1 MGKCPPGVFCI
12 ENMTM
17 VIIIIFVLIS
27 IYLIYKNLNMKEVNN
42 YFLANKNIS
51 NESSKVGLFP
61 RPSFSFSNVENDVLL
76 NPYQGPERNIQP
88 NPNINY
94 NRGVPINIQTQPPVD
109 STYRQ
114 VGILSR
120 MSGDEMVIPLMGRPL
135 ITNRNKWNFYAMS
148 DKNNMV
154 KIGVYSNGKNCMSNF
169 GCDDLSDG
177 QIVTVDGFSGNFKVT
192 IYENDSP
199 KYIPYI

>member
-1 MGKCPPGVFCI
+1 MGKCPPGVICI

-17 VIIIIFVLIS
+17 TIILIFVIIS
-27 IYLIYKNLNMKEVNN
+27 IYLIYIQFNNNGKNTFYIKEKQVLNNSNN
-42 YFLANKNIS
+42 LLYPK
-51 NESSKVGLFP
+51 
-61 RPSFSFSNVENDVLL
+61 PSFSYSNLNNDVLL
-76 NPYQGPERNIQP
+76 NPYQAPERNILP

-94 NRGVPINIQTQPPVD
+94 TSGVPINIQTQPPVD

-120 MSGDEMVIPLMGRPL
+120 TNGPEMVIPLMGRPL

-154 KIGVYSNGKNCMSNF
+154 KIGVHSRGKNCMGDY
-169 GCDDLSDG
+169 GCEDLSNG
-177 QIVTVDGFSGNFKVT
+177 ELVTVDGYQGSFKVT
-192 IYENDSP
+192 IYENDKP
-199 KYIPYI
+199 RYIPYI